1 MKLTAKI
8 ALVLIC
14 ISVCG
19 TGAMMV
25 SKAPEK
31 HEPQKIKAT
40 PVKNHE
46 IVRRIWIVATAC
58 DRR

>member
-14 ISVCG
+14 ISLCG

-31 HEPQKIKAT
+31 HEPQNIKAT
-40 PVKNHE
+40 PVKNRE
-46 IVRRIWIVATAC
+46 LPRRAC
-58 DRR
+58 ILV

>member
-1 MKLTAKI
+1 MKLTSKI
-8 ALVLIC
+8 AFVLLC
-14 ISVCG
+14 ISLCG
-19 TGAMMV
+19 TGAIMV

-31 HEPQKIKAT
+31 RKPQKTKAM

-46 IVRRIWIVATAC
+46 IVRRIWIVAAVC

>member
-1 MKLTAKI
+1 MKLMAKI

-14 ISVCG
+14 ISLCG

-25 SKAPEK
+25 SQAPEK
-31 HEPQKIKAT
+31 GEPQKTKAM

-46 IVRRIWIVATAC
+46 IVRRIWIEA
-58 DRR
+58 

>member
-14 ISVCG
+14 ISLCG
-19 TGAMMV
+19 TGAMVV

-31 HEPQKIKAT
+31 HELHKTKAM
-40 PVKNHE
+40 PVKNRE
-46 IVRRIWIVATAC
+46 TARRIWIVA
-58 DRR
+58 

>member
-8 ALVLIC
+8 ALVLVC
-14 ISVCG
+14 ISLCG

-31 HEPQKIKAT
+31 HEPQKIKAM

-46 IVRRIWIVATAC
+46 IVRRVWIVATAC
-58 DRR
+58 GRR

>member
-8 ALVLIC
+8 ALVLVC
-14 ISVCG
+14 ISLCG

-31 HEPQKIKAT
+31 HEPQTIKAT

-46 IVRRIWIVATAC
+46 IVRRVWMEV
-58 DRR
+58 

>member
-14 ISVCG
+14 ISLCG

-31 HEPQKIKAT
+31 PEPQKIKAM

-46 IVRRIWIVATAC
+46 FVRRTWIEA
-58 DRR
+58 

>member
-14 ISVCG
+14 ISLCG

-31 HEPQKIKAT
+31 HEPQKIK
-40 PVKNHE
+40 VKNHE
-46 IVRRIWIVATAC
+46 IVRRIWIEA
-58 DRR
+58 